1 MPDALHDTDS
11 MYKKLE
17 FNLNI
22 YFAVYPILS
31 GMQVC
36 DMQYSGVSVSALF
49 FFCIVKKVMMWY
61 LSQKMIFLK
70 LWVLP

>member
-36 DMQYSGVSVSALF
+36 DMQYSGVSVSALCF
-49 FFCIVKKVMMWY
+49 FFV
-61 LSQKMIFLK
+61 
-70 LWVLP
+70 